1 MGSAFQALG
10 KTPVPHFETRVPH
23 PCFGGLVP
31 ILPLQDLSDEAV
43 SSFPEGDAGWY
54 NRAVGT
60 GTLLTFV
67 GNRDPYADPAS
78 EELGPILSLLEVRQF
93 RKVVL
98 FCTGAAYL
106 ERAKTVE
113 EIGKD
118 LFQGVQF
125 DFQTLELQSVVD
137 YEEIYEKL
145 KDALDRL
152 GLLREGEGKNVS
164 TLRGRHQRTGPSPF
178 QSDLYILLD
187 PGTPQIQT
195 CWFLLVRS
203 GILPATLL
211 QGVPPK
217 FAGGTYK
224 VREIRFDRTNLPRVL
239 PLSSA
244 LRSPGSDISLVVEE
258 GKTLYGKEGERQ
270 RAGLEPEIL
279 GEAAPFRMVLE
290 RAKQVATYD
299 KVSVLILGETGTG
312 KELIARLIHAHSP
325 RWNKPFVPI
334 NCAAVSPTLVESE
347 LFGHVK
353 GAYTGAERARLGQFR
368 SADGGTIFLDE
379 VGDLPLEIQSK
390 LLRVLQDFHVQPV
403 GSDELHKVDVRVL
416 AATNQNLEELIE
428 KGKFR
433 RDLYER
439 LNQVTLT
446 VPPLR
451 ERKEDIPLLANHF
464 LREWNRMYKENK
476 EFTPE
481 VRDILNAYSW
491 PGNVREL
498 QNTIIALCA
507 SAQNSLL
514 KKELLPPPLRDGGKQ
529 KGKQHL
535 QPFQIPDGGLN
546 LKAFLY
552 QVERSYYEEALRRT
566 GGNRE
571 RAARLLGMNPPA
583 FRKALRERFH
593 DLLEE
598 G

>member
-1 MGSAFQALG
+1 MWLRSRDQ
-10 KTPVPHFETRVPH
+10 
-23 PCFGGLVP
+23 
-31 ILPLQDLSDEAV
+31 SDEAV

-118 LFQGVQF
+118 LCQGVQF
-125 DFQTLELQSVVD
+125 DFQTLDLQSVVD

-152 GLLREGEGKNVS
+152 GLVREGEGKNVS
-164 TLRGRHQRTGPSPF
+164 TLRGHHQRTGSSPF

-239 PLSSA
+239 PVSSA
-244 LRSPGSDISLVVEE
+244 LRNPFADAPLIVEE
-258 GKTLYGKEGERQ
+258 EKTLYEKEGKKRCD
-270 RAGLEPEIL
+270 RGEPLIL

-334 NCAAVSPTLVESE
+334 NCAAISPTLVESE

-403 GSDELHKVDVRVL
+403 GSDEWHKVDVRVL

-439 LNQVTLT
+439 LKQVALT

-451 ERKEDIPLLANHF
+451 ERKEDIPLLAAHF
-464 LREWNRMYKENK
+464 LQEWNRIYKENK
-476 EFTPE
+476 QFARE
-481 VRDILNAYSW
+481 VRDILDAYSW

-514 KKELLPPPLRDGGKQ
+514 KKELLPPPLWDGGKQ
-529 KGKQHL
+529 KGKPHL
-535 QPFQIPDGGLN
+535 QTFQIPDGGIN

-583 FRKALRERFH
+583 FRKALRERFQ
-593 DLLEE
+593 DLLQEGEE
-598 G
+598 A

>member
-1 MGSAFQALG
+1 M
-10 KTPVPHFETRVPH
+10 
-23 PCFGGLVP
+23 
-31 ILPLQDLSDEAV
+31 
-43 SSFPEGDAGWY
+43 
-54 NRAVGT
+54 GT

-98 FCTGAAYL
+98 LCTGAAYL

-113 EIGKD
+113 ELGKD
-118 LFQGVQF
+118 LCQGAQF
-125 DFQTLELQSVVD
+125 DFHILEFKSVVD

-145 KDALDRL
+145 KEALDQL
-152 GLLREGEGKNVS
+152 GFVREGDSKNIS
-164 TLRGRHQRTGPSPF
+164 SSQTRQRRTEPSPS
-178 QSDLYILLD
+178 QRDIYILLD

-211 QGVPPK
+211 QGVPPR

-239 PLSSA
+239 PVSSA
-244 LRSPGSDISLVVEE
+244 LRISPADNFTVAEE
-258 GKTLYGKEGERQ
+258 GVGYEKEGER
-270 RAGLEPEIL
+270 RGTWGEPEIL
-279 GEAAPFRMVLE
+279 GEAAPFRMVLD
-290 RAKQVATYD
+290 RAVRVASYD
-299 KVSVLILGETGTG
+299 GVSVLIRGETGTG

-325 RWNKPFVPI
+325 RRDKPFIPI
-334 NCAAVSPTLVESE
+334 NCAAISPTLVESE

-390 LLRVLQDFHVQPV
+390 LLRVLQDFLVQPV
-403 GSDELHKVDVRVL
+403 GSDKFFKVNVRVL
-416 AATNQNLEELIE
+416 AATNQNLEVLIE

-446 VPPLR
+446 IPPLR
-451 ERKEDIPLLANHF
+451 ERKEDIPLLAAHF
-464 LREWNRMYKENK
+464 LRDWNRRYNEEKR
-476 EFTPE
+476 FSPE
-481 VRDILNAYSW
+481 VLATLYAYSW

-507 SAQNSLL
+507 SAQDSLL
-514 KKELLPPPLRDGGKQ
+514 GKELLPPPLRDGVTQ
-529 KGKQHL
+529 KGEPHPK
-535 QPFQIPDGGLN
+535 PFQIPDEGLN
-546 LKAFLY
+546 LKALLY
-552 QVERSYYEEALRRT
+552 QVERSYYEEALRQA

-583 FRKALRERFH
+583 FRKALRQRFQ
-593 DLLEE
+593 DLLGE
-598 G
+598 GLEG

>member
-1 MGSAFQALG
+1 M
-10 KTPVPHFETRVPH
+10 
-23 PCFGGLVP
+23 
-31 ILPLQDLSDEAV
+31 
-43 SSFPEGDAGWY
+43 
-54 NRAVGT
+54 GT

-98 FCTGAAYL
+98 LCTGAAYL

-113 EIGKD
+113 EVGKD
-118 LFQGVQF
+118 LCQGAQF
-125 DFQTLELQSVVD
+125 DFHTLEFKSVVD

-145 KDALDRL
+145 KEALDQL
-152 GLLREGEGKNVS
+152 GFLREGDGTNIS
-164 TLRGRHQRTGPSPF
+164 SSQTRQRRTEPSPS
-178 QSDLYILLD
+178 QRDIYILLD

-211 QGVPPK
+211 QGVPPR

-239 PLSSA
+239 PVSSA
-244 LRSPGSDISLVVEE
+244 LRSYPADNFTVAEE
-258 GKTLYGKEGERQ
+258 GVGYEKEGER
-270 RAGLEPEIL
+270 RGTWGEPEIL
-279 GEAAPFRMVLE
+279 GEAAPFRMVLD
-290 RAKQVATYD
+290 RAVRVASYD
-299 KVSVLILGETGTG
+299 GVSVLIRGETGTG

-325 RWNKPFVPI
+325 RRDKPFIPI
-334 NCAAVSPTLVESE
+334 NCAAISPTLVESE

-390 LLRVLQDFHVQPV
+390 LLRVLQDFLVQPV
-403 GSDELHKVDVRVL
+403 GSDKFSKVNVRVL
-416 AATNQNLEELIE
+416 AATNQNLEVLIE

-446 VPPLR
+446 IPPLR
-451 ERKEDIPLLANHF
+451 ERKEDIPLLAAHF
-464 LREWNRMYKENK
+464 LRDWNRRYNEEKR
-476 EFTPE
+476 FSPE
-481 VRDILNAYSW
+481 VLATLYAYSW

-507 SAQNSLL
+507 SAQDSLL
-514 KKELLPPPLRDGGKQ
+514 GKELLPPPLRDGVTQ
-529 KGKQHL
+529 KGEPHPK
-535 QPFQIPDGGLN
+535 PFQIPDGGLN
-546 LKAFLY
+546 LKALLY
-552 QVERSYYEEALRRT
+552 QVERSYYEEALRQA

-583 FRKALRERFH
+583 FRKALRQRFQ
-593 DLLEE
+593 DLLGE
-598 G
+598 GLEG